1 MRNLNNKGYTL
12 VEILAVIVILGMLL
26 VIVIP
31 NVGNL
36 INMNKE
42 NNIKQFNISIKNAAK
57 LYISDYKYEITL
69 VSNTCSVDETID
81 IDKIGDANNLNPNS
95 QITIKTLV
103 NEGYIKTSKDGNI
116 YSPDNKEKKLNLSSS
131 YIIVK
136 YSCKTKDYLYNQEPV
151 LIWE

>member
-57 LYISDYKYEITL
+57 LYISDYKYEISVVGKCNNINDELTINKISTNTLTDGKILISTL
-69 VSNTCSVDETID
+69 VEEGN
-81 IDKIGDANNLNPNS
+81 
-95 QITIKTLV
+95 ITT
-103 NEGYIKTSKDGNI
+103 NKDGYI

-151 LIWE
+151 LVWE